1 MNELTSKRVG
11 DVLAFAC
18 QYYRFPM
25 RNLRDDDRKAMK
37 RRITRYCRD
46 DLHMSTP
53 YVVTERQMR
62 MIVTVDLRDYFEER
76 LGHKEAVAERKQLR
90 TEARGVIKE
99 QREALASF
107 DTAEM
112 QAEVNRQYKPP
123 SYQIS
128 DDKFRDLMIRA
139 MFRRMFPSFDE
150 SGFKGDYE
158 EWSFLRNEVAPNPSP
173 ADVESVTRL
182 LELDKRIDPAVT
194 YGDISAYVGAEQL
207 HKKSAN
213 SHG

>member
-1 MNELTSKRVG
+1 MNELANRKVG

-18 QYYRFPM
+18 HYYKYSERS
-25 RNLRDDDRKAMK
+25 LIDADRKAMK
-37 RRITRYCRD
+37 RRITRYFRES
-46 DLHMSTP
+46 LRMSPP
-53 YVVTERQMR
+53 YLVTERQMR
-62 MIVTVDLRDYFEER
+62 MIVTADLRDYFEDR
-76 LGHKEAVAERKQLR
+76 LGHAEAVAERKQLR

-112 QAEVNRQYKPP
+112 QAEANLQYKPP

-158 EWSFLRNEVAPNPSP
+158 EWSFLRNEVVPNPSP
-173 ADVESVTRL
+173 AAVESVTRL

-207 HKKSAN
+207 RQKTAN